1 MGGMLAG
8 RERRERERECYFDDR
23 PFIHPEPSI
32 YDPKYS
38 YDSDT
43 GEMSALGLVRYKSDL
58 QKHDDRDVLYKTFS
72 LTQH

>member
-1 MGGMLAG
+1 MGSRVAG
-8 RERRERERECYFDDR
+8 RECIDDR
-23 PFIHPEPSI
+23 PPFIHPEPSI

-58 QKHDDRDVLYKTFS
+58 TKHDDRDVLYKKDKLLLLSF
-72 LTQH
+72 LLLV